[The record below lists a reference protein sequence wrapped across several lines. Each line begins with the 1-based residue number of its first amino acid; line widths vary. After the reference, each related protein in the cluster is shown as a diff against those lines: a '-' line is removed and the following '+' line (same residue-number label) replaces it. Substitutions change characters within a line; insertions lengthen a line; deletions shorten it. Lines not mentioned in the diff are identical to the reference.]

1 MELRVGAYIKN
12 SALCISPINHANS
25 PGYCSSRASSCVS
38 VRAPGSS
45 FWRVSTKDINP
56 KFAPKVKMMAAADS
70 SLDIER
76 LGVQLL
82 CPLDG
87 RYWDKVKDLSPF
99 LSEFGL
105 IKYRVLVEIRWLLKM
120 SQMSEVP
127 EVPSFSGDAKSY
139 LQKIIDSF
147 NLNDALEVKEIEK
160 VTNHDVKAVEYFL
173 KQRCQ
178 SHPELSKV
186 LEFFHFAC
194 TSEDINNLAHAL
206 MLKEAL
212 NKVILPEMDKL
223 ISAICNLATVN
234 ASIPMLSRTHGQM
247 KFHGNGIN
255 LVNVLSSHHAFNL
268 KIVVKNTL
276 FDSCFIV
283 ELSPASPTTLGK
295 EMAIFVHRLSEER
308 KELSRIAILGK
319 FAGAVGNYNA
329 HMVAYPDVSWPQVA
343 EEFVTSLGIS
353 FNPFITQIE
362 SHDYMARIF
371 NSISLFNNIL
381 INFDRDI
388 WGYISLGH
396 FKQITKAGEIGSS
409 TMPHKV
415 NPIDF
420 ENSEGN
426 CGVANAALS
435 HLSFKLPIS
444 RWQRDLTDSTVL
456 RNMGVGLGHSL
467 LAYKATIKGISKLQ
481 VNEVSLAE
489 DLNKS
494 WEVLAEPIQTV
505 MRRYGVPEPY
515 EKLKELTRG
524 QEVTRESIRE
534 FIEGLDIPTH
544 AKRRLLDLTPHS
556 YIGAAAEL
564 AKSLESV
571 SSVVNGA
578 SVL

>member
-12 SALCISPINHANS
+12 SALCILPINNASS
-25 PGYCSSRASSCVS
+25 PGYCSNRASSCVS
-38 VRAPGSS
+38 VRAPVSS

-105 IKYRVLVEIRWLLKM
+105 IKYRVLVEIRWLLKI
-120 SQMSEVP
+120 SQMSEFP

-178 SHPELSKV
+178 SHPEISKV

-212 NKVILPEMDKL
+212 NKVIVPEMDKL
-223 ISAICNLATVN
+223 ISVICNLATVN
-234 ASIPMLSRTHGQM
+234 ASIPMLSRTHGQ
-247 KFHGNGIN
+247 
-255 LVNVLSSHHAFNL
+255 
-268 KIVVKNTL
+268 
-276 FDSCFIV
+276 
-283 ELSPASPTTLGK
+283 PASPTTLGK

-329 HMVAYPDVSWPQVA
+329 HLVAYPDVNWPQVA

-444 RWQRDLTDSTVL
+444 RWQV
-456 RNMGVGLGHSL
+456 
-467 LAYKATIKGISKLQ
+467 
-481 VNEVSLAE
+481 
-489 DLNKS
+489 
-494 WEVLAEPIQTV
+494 
-505 MRRYGVPEPY
+505 
-515 EKLKELTRG
+515 
-524 QEVTRESIRE
+524 
-534 FIEGLDIPTH
+534 
-544 AKRRLLDLTPHS
+544 
-556 YIGAAAEL
+556 
-564 AKSLESV
+564 
-571 SSVVNGA
+571 
-578 SVL
+578 